1 MIVILLLIL
10 LAVLILVS
18 AMNWVKSRERHP
30 YYTEISTDVCY
41 KYIGRGFTTH
51 SGKYHIL
58 RSTEDTKY
66 ILLTNKEFNSLFKQ

>member
-1 MIVILLLIL
+1 MLVILFFIL
-10 LAVLILVS
+10 LTVLMLVS
-18 AMNWVKSRERHP
+18 AMPWVSSRERHP
-30 YYTEISTDVCY
+30 YYTEISTGVRY

-58 RSTEDTKY
+58 RSTEDAKY